1 MNKILK
7 LFINENIKTW
17 KKFST
22 KLMLIFIIIALLG
35 TLGFVKISENL
46 SVDSQEIIDENWKK
60 DMKEQIDMHKEEL
73 NDETL
78 SDDIKKNIE
87 ETIQVKQLY
96 LELNINPYSN
106 HWKSE
111 ILRTLITG
119 INGKTELI
127 DLVKNGQY
135 SEYIQMQKEEQK
147 ELLKLGQISQEEYND
162 EMLVLDLIEKYEIG
176 ENYGEESMFGW
187 KELIISDIRNLQR
200 SVREGKDYSTSKV
213 LSSEQKKQFE
223 DEIQMNIYKLENNIQ
238 SVNYNDTNYRIIFET
253 LAPSAVIT
261 MIAVAAIIIA
271 GGAIAQEVST
281 GTIKFWALTPNKRWK
296 ILTAKILSV
305 IFYIVIIT
313 LIMSILNIILANIF
327 FDTQGNQY
335 VYIKNGE
342 AKCIGNELFIIG
354 MYFAKSVPVI
364 VFTLFAIMLS
374 TITRSSS
381 VALSLGVA
389 TYIGNSVVMTII
401 NQFIKKEWIRYVPFN
416 NLNIADKIFPNFE
429 NSMKLFG
436 ETYATNTSLTFSLVI
451 LVVCSI
457 LMLVTTY
464 DSFNKRD
471 II

>member
-1 MNKILK
+1 MSKIFK
-7 LFINENIKTW
+7 LFVNENIKTW

-22 KLMLIFIIIALLG
+22 KLMLFFIIVALLG

-60 DMKEQIDMHKEEL
+60 DIEERIDSIKEEL
-73 NDETL
+73 NDESL
-78 SDDIKKNIE
+78 SDNLRKNAE
-87 ETIQVKQLY
+87 ERLQVNELF

-106 HWKSE
+106 YWKSE
-111 ILRTLITG
+111 ILRPLIVG
-119 INGKTELI
+119 IGENIELI
-127 DLVKNGQY
+127 DLVKNGEY
-135 SEYIQMQKEEQK
+135 SDYIEMQRNQQK
-147 ELLKLGQISQEEYND
+147 ELLKLGQISQKKYYD
-162 EMLVLDLIEKYEIG
+162 EILVLDLIEKCGIG
-176 ENYGEESMFGW
+176 EKYGEESVFGW
-187 KELIISDIRNLQR
+187 KYLIISDIRTLQR
-200 SVREGKDYSTSKV
+200 SIRDGKDYTTSKV
-213 LSSEQKKQFE
+213 LSSEQKSKFE

-238 SVNYNDTNYRIIFET
+238 SVNYGDTNYRMIFET

-335 VYIKNGE
+335 VYMKNDE
-342 AKCIGNELFIIG
+342 VKCIRNSLFMVG
-354 MYFAKSVPVI
+354 MYFAKSIPVI

-389 TYIGNSVVMTII
+389 TYIGNNVVMAII
-401 NQFIKKEWIRYVPFN
+401 NQFIEKEWIRFVPFN
-416 NLNIADKIFPNFE
+416 NLNIADKIFPDFE
-429 NSMKLFG
+429 NPMKLFG
-436 ETYATNTSLTFSLVI
+436 ETFATNTSLAFSLGV
-451 LVVCSI
+451 LAVCSI
-457 LMLVTTY
+457 LMLVTAY

>member
-1 MNKILK
+1 MVGIG
-7 LFINENIKTW
+7 ENT
-17 KKFST
+17 
-22 KLMLIFIIIALLG
+22 
-35 TLGFVKISENL
+35 
-46 SVDSQEIIDENWKK
+46 D
-60 DMKEQIDMHKEEL
+60 
-73 NDETL
+73 
-78 SDDIKKNIE
+78 
-87 ETIQVKQLY
+87 
-96 LELNINPYSN
+96 
-106 HWKSE
+106 
-111 ILRTLITG
+111 
-119 INGKTELI
+119 LI
-127 DLVKNGQY
+127 DLVKNGEY
-135 SEYIQMQKEEQK
+135 SDYIEMQRNEYK
-147 ELLKLGQISQEEYND
+147 ELLKLGQISQEKYDD
-162 EMLVLDLIEKYEIG
+162 EMLVIDLIEKCGIG
-176 ENYGEESMFGW
+176 EKYGEESRIGW
-187 KELIISDIRNLQR
+187 KEILISDIRTLQR
-200 SVREGKDYSTSKV
+200 SIREGKDFRTSKV

-223 DEIQMNIYKLENNIQ
+223 DEIQINIYKLENNIQ
-238 SVNYNDTNYRIIFET
+238 SVNYDDTNYRIIFET

-342 AKCIGNELFIIG
+342 VKCIGNELFIIG

-364 VFTLFAIMLS
+364 VFAFFAIMLS

-389 TYIGNSVVMTII
+389 TYIGNSLVMTII

-436 ETYATNTSLTFSLVI
+436 ETFATNTSLAFSLGV
-451 LVVCSI
+451 LAVCSI
-457 LMLVTTY
+457 LMLVTAY

>member
-1 MNKILK
+1 MNKIFK

-17 KKFST
+17 KRFST
-22 KLMLIFIIIALLG
+22 KLILFFIIVALLG

-46 SVDSQEIIDENWKK
+46 SVDTQEIINDNWKK
-60 DMKEQIDMHKEEL
+60 DIEEQIDMHKKEL
-73 NDETL
+73 NDETI
-78 SDDIKKNIE
+78 SEDVKKNIQ
-87 ETIQVKQLY
+87 ETIEAKQLY
-96 LELNINPYSN
+96 LDLNISPYSN
-106 HWKSE
+106 YWKSAV
-111 ILRTLITG
+111 ITVM
-119 INGKTELI
+119 ITNRNEKTELLE
-127 DLVKNGQY
+127 LVKNGEY
-135 SEYIQMQKEEQK
+135 KDYIQMQRNEQEK
-147 ELLKLGQISQEEYND
+147 LLKLGQISQEEYND
-162 EMLVLDLIEKYEIG
+162 EMLLINLTEMCGIGEKYDKQYVYGG
-176 ENYGEESMFGW
+176 EQV
-187 KELIISDIRNLQR
+187 IISEIRTLQE
-200 SVREGKDYSTSKV
+200 SIREGKDYTASKV
-213 LSSEQKKQFE
+213 LSSEQKSKFE

-238 SVNYNDTNYRIIFET
+238 SANYGDTNYRIIFET

-313 LIMSILNIILANIF
+313 LIMSILNVVLANIF

-335 VYIKNGE
+335 VYMKNDE
-342 AKCIGNELFIIG
+342 VKCIENPLFMVG
-354 MYFAKSVPVI
+354 MYFAKSIPVI
-364 VFTLFAIMLS
+364 VFAFFAIMLS

-381 VALSLGVA
+381 VALSLGVT
-389 TYIGNSVVMTII
+389 TYIGNNLVMAII
-401 NQFIKKEWIRYVPFN
+401 NQFIEKEWIRYVPFN

-436 ETYATNTSLTFSLVI
+436 ETFATNTSLAFSLGV
-451 LVVCSI
+451 LAVCSI
-457 LMLVTTY
+457 LMLVTAY